1 MNGTGLRAALHE
13 GTRVYGT
20 MLVSRAPNFTAT
32 IKGLGMD
39 FVFID
44 TEHIPIDRTT
54 LGWMCRAYAAAD
66 IAPLVRI
73 PTHDP
78 YDASMTLDAGAAGII
93 VPYTEDVS
101 TIREFV
107 GAVKYK
113 PLKGQRLA
121 RFLAGEEELE
131 PALSTYLDRANAGRS
146 LIVNIESVPAMDR
159 LDELFA
165 VPGLDGILIG
175 PHDLSCSLGIPEQY
189 RDPVY
194 LEAVRDIMA
203 RARRA
208 GLGSGI
214 HVHYDGLEQEI
225 LWARE
230 TGANLIVHHSD
241 ILAFALAMKRDLA
254 ALKSGIEGVE
264 ADAGGMTINI

>member
-1 MNGTGLRAALHE
+1 
-13 GTRVYGT
+13 
-20 MLVSRAPNFTAT
+20 
-32 IKGLGMD
+32 
-39 FVFID
+39 
-44 TEHIPIDRTT
+44 
-54 LGWMCRAYAAAD
+54 
-66 IAPLVRI
+66 
-73 PTHDP
+73 
-78 YDASMTLDAGAAGII
+78 
-93 VPYTEDVS
+93 
-101 TIREFV
+101 
-107 GAVKYK
+107 
-113 PLKGQRLA
+113 
-121 RFLAGEEELE
+121 
-131 PALSTYLDRANAGRS
+131 
-146 LIVNIESVPAMDR
+146 MDR